1 MLRLGIFIAVL
12 AWAAPAAADLYRWV
26 DPETGSVKFSSY
38 PPPWYGEE
46 AQQRRGPKVEHIPAR
61 SNPVAPLDPVEN
73 KPRESGAPEGRLP
86 ALEAQR
92 RALLQQIAESAAR
105 GGAERGQGMQKQLEA
120 FAELSARLDKVNP
133 EGAAAR
139 RAEAEAMLQKLI
151 KGERR

>member
-1 MLRLGIFIAVL
+1 MQRLGIFIAVL

-38 PPPWYGEE
+38 PPPWYGED

-61 SNPVAPLDPVEN
+61 SNPVAPLDPVED
-73 KPRESGAPEGRLP
+73 KSRESGVPEGRLP

-92 RALLQQIAESAAR
+92 KALLQQIAESATR